1 MYSRRKAIKNLS
13 ALPLVGTMLSAGVF
27 SLKEMEGAKTKIVL
41 PPGGPIYRDYFKELG
56 VRTFINA
63 AGTYTSMTGSLM
75 PKEVTD
81 AIKFGATEYV
91 NLDELQDKVGERI
104 ATLLNCEYAT
114 VSSGAFG
121 AMTIGL
127 AGVICGMDNEKVAQL
142 PDTKGL
148 KNEVIMQKAH
158 KIGYTHALT
167 NTGAKLV
174 QIETAKELE
183 KAVNKKT
190 AMLWFLN
197 ANTDNGQ
204 IKREE
209 FVALGKKHDIP
220 TFIDAAADV
229 PPVENL
235 FKFTEMGFDLV
246 GFSGG
251 KGIRGP
257 QSAGLLLGKR
267 KYIEAARLHTPPRG
281 TTIGRGMKVNK
292 EEVLGMLVAL
302 ELYLAKDHKKEW
314 ELWEN
319 QIKLIS
325 DHALSVKGVETEIHV
340 PKYANHVPSLKIMW
354 DETIVK
360 ISKNEMRQQLRDGH
374 PSIETV
380 GNKNMVGITTWMMEP
395 GQERTVAERVKEVL
409 SNA

>member
-1 MYSRRKAIKNLS
+1 MNSRRKVLKTLT
-13 ALPLVGTMLSAGVF
+13 ALPIIGGMLGPGMIAANV
-27 SLKEMEGAKTKIVL
+27 MEKTVVK
-41 PPGGPIYRDYFKELG
+41 PMARDFFKELG

-75 PKEVTD
+75 HKEVTD
-81 AIKFGATEYV
+81 AINYGATEFV
-91 NLDELQDKVGERI
+91 NLDQLHDKVGERI
-104 ATLLNCEYAT
+104 AALLDCEYAT

-127 AGVICGMDNEKVAQL
+127 AGVMCGMDTKKVTQL
-142 PDTKGL
+142 PDTTGIKD
-148 KNEVIMQKAH
+148 EVIVQKAH
-158 KIGYTHALT
+158 AIGYTHALI
-167 NTGAKLV
+167 NTGAKV
-174 QIETAKELE
+174 VEVETAKDLE
-183 KAVNKKT
+183 KAINKNT

-197 ANTDNGQ
+197 ANTDAGK
-204 IKREE
+204 IKWDE
-209 FVALGKKHDIP
+209 FIALGKKHGIP
-220 TFIDAAADV
+220 TFIDCAADV

-235 FKFTEMGFDLV
+235 FKYTKMGFDLV
-246 GFSGG
+246 AFSGG

-281 TTIGRGMKVNK
+281 TTIARGMKVNK

-302 ELYLAKDHKKEW
+302 ELYLARDHKKEW
-314 ELWEN
+314 ALWEG

-325 DHALSVKGVETEIHV
+325 DSASSVKGVETEIHV
-340 PKYANHVPSLKIMW
+340 PPYANHVPSLNIRW
-354 DETIVK
+354 DESVVK
-360 ISKNEMRQQLRDGH
+360 ITKDEVRKQLRDGH

-380 GNKNMVGITTWMMEP
+380 GNKEMLGITTWMMEP
-395 GQERTVAERVKEVL
+395 GQERTVAERVKEIL